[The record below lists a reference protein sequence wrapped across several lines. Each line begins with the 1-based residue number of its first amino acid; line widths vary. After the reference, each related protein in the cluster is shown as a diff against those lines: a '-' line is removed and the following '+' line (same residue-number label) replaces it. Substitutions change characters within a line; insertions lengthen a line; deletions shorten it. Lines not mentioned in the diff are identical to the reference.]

1 MRKSIWKSFG
11 KTIRPRGKCGKHP
24 VFSNIFRNKSVLVT
38 GHTGFKGSWLS
49 LWLDRL
55 GAKVS
60 GLSLPPETSP
70 SHWGLLDLDIDS
82 HICNLRD
89 ADTTR
94 QIIHRIQPDFI
105 FHLAAQALV
114 RPSYANPLET
124 WSTNVMGGA
133 HLLEACRDLD
143 HLAGVLFVTTDKCYE
158 NTGHTAPYKEDD
170 KLGGHDP
177 YSASKAA
184 AEMLAQ
190 SYRLSFFSTTDTPV
204 LCTARGGNV
213 IGGGDWSDDRLI
225 CDIIRAVANQT
236 ELRIRYPEAVRPWQ
250 HVLDCLS
257 GYLCIA
263 EHMLSRGNTGETGW
277 NIGPDQNDALSV
289 KQIVEKAREYFPD
302 FTWEKDGDNILH
314 EAGYL
319 TLDSTR
325 AHQQLDWRPVYNVDA
340 ALESTFH
347 WYRSYLDKHR
357 VISAQQLDDYS
368 QKAADKHIRWAT
380 A

>member
-1 MRKSIWKSFG
+1 MESVVNA
-11 KTIRPRGKCGKHP
+11 P
-24 VFSNIFRNKSVLVT
+24 VFSNIFHNKHILVT

-55 GAKVS
+55 GARVS

-82 HICNLRD
+82 YICDLRD

-105 FHLAAQALV
+105 FHLAAQSLV
-114 RPSYANPLET
+114 RPSYADPLET
-124 WSTNVMGGA
+124 WSTNVMGGG
-133 HLLEACRDLD
+133 HLLETCRDLA

-158 NTGHTAPYKEDD
+158 NTGQTSPYKEDD
-170 KLGGHDP
+170 RLGGHDP

-190 SYRLSFFSTTDTPV
+190 SYRLSFFSATDAPV

-213 IGGGDWSDDRLI
+213 IGGGDWSKDRLV
-225 CDIIRAVANQT
+225 CDIIRAVQDGD
-236 ELRIRYPEAVRPWQ
+236 ELHIRYPEAVRPWQ

-263 EHMLSRGNTGETGW
+263 EHMLSHGKTGETAW
-277 NIGPDQNDALSV
+277 NIGPNQNDALSV
-289 KQIVEKAREYFPD
+289 KQIVDKAQRYFPG
-302 FTWEKDGDNILH
+302 FTWKKDGDNILH

-325 AHQQLDWRPVYNVDA
+325 AHQQLDWHPLYNVDE

-357 VISAQQLDDYS
+357 VISAQQLDDYT
-368 QKAADKHIRWAT
+368 QKAADQHIRWA
-380 A
+380 AA